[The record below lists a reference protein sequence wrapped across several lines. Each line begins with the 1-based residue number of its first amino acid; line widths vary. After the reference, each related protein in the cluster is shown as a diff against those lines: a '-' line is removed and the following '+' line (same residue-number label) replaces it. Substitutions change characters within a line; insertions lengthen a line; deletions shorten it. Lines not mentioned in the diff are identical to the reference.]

1 MEVIDAEL
9 EEEISL
15 ASAHTPEE
23 GEGSEQE
30 EEEEQGLVRKKR
42 RLKKVASTAST
53 LEPTELDDDDSSSSS
68 PMARDPVAA
77 TPLRTAPPSSASE
90 FGTLL
95 NFHNLV
101 DVDEGEDARY
111 VFVLLVHTTMYLP
124 CIMLFCLIDFV
135 FG

>member
-1 MEVIDAEL
+1 MLDADV

-30 EEEEQGLVRKKR
+30 EEEQERAHKKR
-42 RLKKVASTAST
+42 RLKKAAFTSTNPQ
-53 LEPTELDDDDSSSSS
+53 LEHRPELEDDDSSSSS

-77 TPLRTAPPSSASE
+77 TPLRMAPPPSAPG

-111 VFVLLVHTTMYLP
+111 AFVLLVYVIMY
-124 CIMLFCLIDFV
+124 FA
-135 FG
+135 

>member
-1 MEVIDAEL
+1 MLDADV

-23 GEGSEQE
+23 GEGSEQA
-30 EEEEQGLVRKKR
+30 RKKR
-42 RLKKVASTAST
+42 RLKKAASTASAPET
-53 LEPTELDDDDSSSSS
+53 TELDDDDSSSSS
-68 PMARDPVAA
+68 PLAREPVAVA
-77 TPLRTAPPSSASE
+77 PLCMAPPSSAPG

-111 VFVLLVHTTMYLP
+111 AFLLLVHVITYFALHHALRP
-124 CIMLFCLIDFV
+124 Y
-135 FG
+135 